1 MKKSTI
7 KFKKQVIEYKLKDY
21 EFLEDYEIIEGKNL
35 NNHIFTAKIKNTN
48 QKVRFIKK
56 KYSDEYF

>member
-1 MKKSTI
+1 MKNSTI

-35 NNHIFTAKIKNTN
+35 NNNIFTAKIKNTN